1 MAAIGKVAKVASDDV
16 ERLLDEL
23 RTATDPYE
31 IAVLRQE
38 IEDAIAA
45 LAAENSDAATKD
57 VAEAAAV
64 ASDELEALL
73 SQANAR
79 AVAYAAQRAGE
90 LVTEIDE
97 TTRADIRELVGKGV
111 EEGWTNDEFSANLS
125 ESFTFDGARSDMIA
139 RTETAFAENRGTIE
153 GWKASGLVEG
163 KQWLADDEACDDCAE
178 LDGEEVGIDEDFSS
192 GDDGPPAHPNCECTL
207 IAVLAGEESE

>member
-1 MAAIGKVAKVASDDV
+1 MTTNKIRSLIASKLNAERRAIVKAIGKIEKLASDDV
-16 ERLLDEL
+16 ERLLEQL
-23 RTATDPYE
+23 RFATDPDE
-31 IAVLRQE
+31 IAELRRE
-38 IEDAIAA
+38 LADAVEA
-45 LAAENSDAATKD
+45 LAVHNSNASVSD
-57 VAEAAAV
+57 VAAAAGV
-64 ASDELEALL
+64 TSSDLEAML

-163 KQWLADDEACDDCAE
+163 KQWLADDEACD
-178 LDGEEVGIDEDFSS
+178 
-192 GDDGPPAHPNCECTL
+192 
-207 IAVLAGEESE
+207 ESTHDKEGF

>member
-1 MAAIGKVAKVASDDV
+1 MVAAIGKVAKVASDDV

-64 ASDELEALL
+64 ASDELEAML

-97 TTRADIRELVGKGV
+97 TTRADIR
-111 EEGWTNDEFSANLS
+111 
-125 ESFTFDGARSDMIA
+125 
-139 RTETAFAENRGTIE
+139 
-153 GWKASGLVEG
+153 
-163 KQWLADDEACDDCAE
+163 
-178 LDGEEVGIDEDFSS
+178 
-192 GDDGPPAHPNCECTL
+192 
-207 IAVLAGEESE
+207 